1 MNKQDITIAI
11 NEELMK
17 TDSYL
22 NAEQLTEVIIDG
34 LINELVESVYTEIE
48 NGIFTVGIK
57 RFDNVKN
64 YVSFVFDQEEYDKSV
79 SSGDKNEY

>member
-11 NEELMK
+11 NEKLMK

-22 NAEQLTEVIIDG
+22 NAEQLTEFIVDELIDA
-34 LINELVESVYTEIE
+34 LVESVYTEIE
-48 NGIFTVGIK
+48 NGIFTAGIK

-64 YVSFVFDQEEYDKSV
+64 YVSFVFDQEEYDKSLNNV
-79 SSGDKNEY
+79 E